1 MLELKTCLT
10 YAYSD
15 GSFSDFAQDF
25 TSGNEASVN
34 KIDLDAANLD
44 IASGKPLFLVVV
56 VETAASL
63 TDCEIVL
70 ETDTATGF
78 TTAKKQ
84 IMMWNLLEAQM
95 TAGAVIIN
103 QALPIQKYQQFMR
116 LKVFPNGGSQT
127 VSLIAILTDA
137 PEKAM
142 AQIDQISV
150 ST

>member
-10 YAYSD
+10 YTYSS
-15 GSFSDFAQDF
+15 GAFSDFAQDF
-25 TSGNEASVN
+25 TSSNEASVN
-34 KIDLDAANLD
+34 ILDLDAANLD
-44 IASGKPLFLVVV
+44 IASGKPLFLVVM
-56 VETAASL
+56 VETVASL

-70 ETDTATGF
+70 ETDTNSNF
-78 TTAKKQ
+78 STAKKQ
-84 IMMWNLLEAQM
+84 VMTWNLLEAQM

-103 QALPIQKYQQFMR
+103 QALPIQLYQRWMR
-116 LKVFPNGGSQT
+116 LKVFPNGGAQT
-127 VSLIAILTDA
+127 VSLVAYLTDA